1 MKNNQPIWADNFINK
16 ISQSKMGLNLSQGE
30 PLKYYSSDRIAQLMG
45 NGLLV
50 FVDKKTKFY
59 DFFTNKEIVT
69 YRNVKDLSK
78 KIIKYSIDNKL
89 RKSIAKK
96 GRNKYFKYFNSKVV
110 AKYIINKTLN
120 IPAKKYFW
128 EKN

>member
-1 MKNNQPIWADNFINK
+1 MF
-16 ISQSKMGLNLSQGE
+16 
-30 PLKYYSSDRIAQLMG
+30 
-45 NGLLV
+45 
-50 FVDKKTKFY
+50 T

-69 YRNVKDLSK
+69 YKNVRDLAK
-78 KIIKYSIDNKL
+78 KIIKYSTDDKL

-96 GRNKYFKYFNSKVV
+96 GRNKYFKYFNSKVI
-110 AKYIINKTLN
+110 AKYILNKTFD